1 MKKKVILSML
11 SYLLITNL
19 YANDNLSQEEKIQK
33 ISQFY
38 KNRLNNIKDL
48 KIKFVEKNNDFPFES
63 FVFEISANNQRVKEI
78 VFVKDEYFFT
88 DYVNFNTLESSR
100 EKASEIL
107 AKKSYKTILN
117 ELKKDK
123 NYIISLGSGKN
134 QIFIFSDPE
143 CPFCQKHLKN
153 IDEKYLKENT
163 LHFIFISIHNNFKIT
178 ASLYKNLKGKATDKE
193 KLEIINKYFFS
204 NFDYEADEKDI
215 QASEKIFNKYLNLGV
230 NYTPFII
237 DEVK

>member
-1 MKKKVILSML
+1 
-11 SYLLITNL
+11 
-19 YANDNLSQEEKIQK
+19 
-33 ISQFY
+33 
-38 KNRLNNIKDL
+38 
-48 KIKFVEKNNDFPFES
+48 NNDFPFES

-153 IDEKYLKENT
+153 IDE
-163 LHFIFISIHNNFKIT
+163 
-178 ASLYKNLKGKATDKE
+178 
-193 KLEIINKYFFS
+193 
-204 NFDYEADEKDI
+204 
-215 QASEKIFNKYLNLGV
+215 
-230 NYTPFII
+230 
-237 DEVK
+237 

>member
-178 ASLYKNLKGKATDKE
+178 AS
-193 KLEIINKYFFS
+193 
-204 NFDYEADEKDI
+204 
-215 QASEKIFNKYLNLGV
+215 
-230 NYTPFII
+230 
-237 DEVK
+237 

>member
-1 MKKKVILSML
+1 
-11 SYLLITNL
+11 
-19 YANDNLSQEEKIQK
+19 
-33 ISQFY
+33 
-38 KNRLNNIKDL
+38 
-48 KIKFVEKNNDFPFES
+48 
-63 FVFEISANNQRVKEI
+63 NNQRVKEI

-178 ASLYKNLKGKATDKE
+178 ASLYKDLKGKATDKE